1 MRPTIP
7 ILICLALT
15 STLALGESARST
27 PSDSSSR
34 TQAAP
39 SSRSA
44 QQPSRPTRT
53 NPPQPSG
60 DYKIGPGDVLDVA
73 VWDNED
79 LSRTVPVRPDGKIS
93 LPLLDDVHAAGLTPE
108 ELRSVLKK
116 RLAEYV
122 ESPELSVIVT
132 EVNSRTFSVMGK
144 VNAAGEFKLNGS
156 TTIVEAL
163 ARAGGLAEFASPSR
177 MFVLR
182 RNGPAVQRIAYN
194 YRKYVLNG
202 HRQAP
207 LYLQPGDVVVVP

>member
-1 MRPTIP
+1 MLPRT
-7 ILICLALT
+7 LICIALF
-15 STLALGESARST
+15 STLVLGGDERAARSN
-27 PSDSSSR
+27 SSTTTR
-34 TQAAP
+34 TQP
-39 SSRSA
+39 SKTTEKTA
-44 QQPSRPTRT
+44 DPATRT
-53 NPPQPSG
+53 TRTGQPNS
-60 DYKIGPGDVLDVA
+60 DYRIGPGDVLDVA

-93 LPLLDDVHAAGLTPE
+93 LPLLDDVQAAGLTPE
-108 ELRSVLKK
+108 ELQSSLKK

-122 ESPELSVIVT
+122 ESPELSVIVK

-144 VNAAGEFKLNGS
+144 VNAAGEFKLNGT

-177 MFVLR
+177 VFVLR

>member
-1 MRPTIP
+1 MLPK
-7 ILICLALT
+7 ILICLVLFPT
-15 STLALGESARST
+15 IALGGSERNAQT
-27 PSDSSSR
+27 EPSSR
-34 TQAAP
+34 TQQA
-39 SSRSA
+39 SRKE
-44 QQPSRPTRT
+44 QPARTTRT
-53 NPPQPSG
+53 SPAQPGG
-60 DYKIGPGDVLDVA
+60 DYRIGPGDVIDVA

-93 LPLLDDVHAAGLTPE
+93 LPLLDDVQAAGLTPE
-108 ELRSVLKK
+108 ELQTSLKK

-122 ESPELSVIVT
+122 ESPELSVIVK
-132 EVNSRTFSVMGK
+132 EVNSRTFSVVGK
-144 VNAAGEFKLNGS
+144 VNAAGEFKLNGT

>member
-1 MRPTIP
+1 V
-7 ILICLALT
+7 
-15 STLALGESARST
+15 
-27 PSDSSSR
+27 
-34 TQAAP
+34 Q
-39 SSRSA
+39 
-44 QQPSRPTRT
+44 
-53 NPPQPSG
+53 
-60 DYKIGPGDVLDVA
+60 
-73 VWDNED
+73 
-79 LSRTVPVRPDGKIS
+79 
-93 LPLLDDVHAAGLTPE
+93 AAGLTPE
-108 ELRSVLKK
+108 ELQSSLKK

-122 ESPELSVIVT
+122 ESPELSVIVK

-144 VNAAGEFKLNGS
+144 VNAAGEFKLNGT

-177 MFVLR
+177 VFVLR